1 MSPIQQT
8 ESESGPKIQR
18 GRVDSIT
25 IYEITESELASL
37 EAGTPTGYL
46 FDLFLCL
53 LTVGIAFFVTIST
66 TTISSDRLFSFYA
79 ILAIA
84 STIGSLV
91 CLCLWLRYRKSLKTV
106 IEGIKKRVQPPPSST
121 TPDQTAKT

>member
-1 MSPIQQT
+1 MSPTPQT
-8 ESESGPKIQR
+8 EAEVGPKIQR

-25 IYEITESELASL
+25 IYEVTEGELATL

-53 LTVGIAFFVTIST
+53 LTLSIAFFVTIST
-66 TTISSDRLFSFYA
+66 TTITSDRLFSFYA

-84 STIGSLV
+84 SAIGSLV
-91 CLCLWLRYRKSLKTV
+91 CLCLWLRFRKSLKTV
-106 IEGIKKRVQPPPSST
+106 IEAIKKRVQPPSPST
-121 TPDQTAKT
+121 TPDPTAKN